1 MCLNVSESKMPNLT
15 IAISE
20 ELRKELSEFKIMN
33 WSEVAREAFEKKIVQ
48 LKILESFSKDSEL
61 TQEDALRL
69 GKKVNEALSKRFSKR
84 GR

>member
-1 MCLNVSESKMPNLT
+1 MANLT
-15 IAISE
+15 IAISD

-48 LKILESFSKDSEL
+48 LRILESFSKDSEL

-69 GKKVNEALSKRFSKR
+69 GRKVNEALSKRFSKR
-84 GR
+84 SK

>member
-1 MCLNVSESKMPNLT
+1 MPNLT

-20 ELRKELSEFKIMN
+20 ELKKELSEFKVMN

-61 TQEDALRL
+61 TKEDVLRL

-84 GR
+84 NK

>member
-1 MCLNVSESKMPNLT
+1 MPNLT
-15 IAISE
+15 IAIPE
-20 ELRKELSEFKIMN
+20 KLRKELSEFKVMN

-69 GKKVNEALSKRFSKR
+69 GRKIKEGMWKKYKKA
-84 GR
+84 GW

>member
-1 MCLNVSESKMPNLT
+1 MPNLT
-15 IAISE
+15 IAIPE
-20 ELRKELSEFKIMN
+20 ELKKKLSEFKVMN

-69 GKKVNEALSKRFSKR
+69 GKKVNEALSKRLSKR
-84 GR
+84 YK

>member
-1 MCLNVSESKMPNLT
+1 MANLT

-48 LKILESFSKDSEL
+48 LRILESFSKDSEL

-69 GKKVNEALSKRFSKR
+69 GRKVNEALSKRFSKR
-84 GR
+84 SK

>member
-1 MCLNVSESKMPNLT
+1 MPNLT
-15 IAISE
+15 ISIPE
-20 ELRKELSEFKIMN
+20 ELRKELSEFKVMN

-84 GR
+84 CK